1 MIIAF
6 SGRKFSGKDSTAAGL
21 IRFHGFKRI
30 GLADKLKDICS
41 EVFSVPREDMDNPLK
56 KENAFQVPICITVEN
71 IQDLLDIIKN
81 DGIVQTEFERHCIS
95 ICKIFVGRN
104 LTSIRDML
112 QTVGTDVCRNFI
124 QDDIWLCYIKYNISN
139 DFVNTV
145 ITDARFKN
153 ERDYLKQLGAV
164 LVLVKRDTPDT
175 LPDTQLHISE
185 NQLGSDED
193 YDVIVHNNDTLV
205 SLQSDIAMW
214 YTLRK
219 NAITSNTKR
228 SK

>member
-6 SGRKFSGKDSTAAGL
+6 SGRKFAGKDSTAEGL

-41 EVFSVPREDMDNPLK
+41 TVFNIPRQDMDDPSK
-56 KENAFQVPICITVEN
+56 KESLFEIPISITVEN

-81 DGIVQTEFERHCIS
+81 DGIVQTEFERHCTS

-112 QTVGTDVCRNFI
+112 QTIGTDVCRNFV
-124 QDDIWLCYIKYNISN
+124 QDDIWLSYIKYNITN
-139 DFVNTV
+139 DFGNIV

-164 LVLVKRDTPDT
+164 LILVKRDSTDDSST
-175 LPDTQLHISE
+175 KELHVSE

-193 YDVIVHNNDTLV
+193 YDVIVHNNDTLM
-205 SLQSDIAMW
+205 SLQSEIAMW
-214 YTLRK
+214 YILRK
-219 NAITSNTKR
+219 DAITSNIKR
-228 SK
+228 